1 MPRDLKKRGI
11 SRQQIFR
18 GIYRKSR
25 KKRSIA
31 RKITENPQK
40 NRKLTVIYKMYG
52 QFPVNSRFP
61 VLYLSQ
67 LPNYGVRKI
76 TVIFYSVRKEFKVSL
91 GLRQLLC
98 V

>member
-31 RKITENPQK
+31 RKFTENPQK
-40 NRKLTVIYKMYG
+40 NRKLTVNI
-52 QFPVNSRFP
+52 
-61 VLYLSQ
+61 
-67 LPNYGVRKI
+67 
-76 TVIFYSVRKEFKVSL
+76 
-91 GLRQLLC
+91 
-98 V
+98 

>member
-18 GIYRKSR
+18 GIYRKSH

-40 NRKLTVIYKMYG
+40 NRKLTVNI
-52 QFPVNSRFP
+52 
-61 VLYLSQ
+61 
-67 LPNYGVRKI
+67 
-76 TVIFYSVRKEFKVSL
+76 
-91 GLRQLLC
+91 
-98 V
+98 